1 MSKIKTRKTQN
12 ALISKHFSLTADEAE
27 VISQLTV
34 RTGKVTAGRK
44 RTNLFQWLKHTCKSN
59 DFIVFAYDLQY
70 NTSRKLSAKFID
82 IRCLK
87 WAKTTVHFK
96 PWLRTGIL

>member
-44 RTNLFQWLKHTCKSN
+44 RTTSGVWKYFGSLCRRQEHPVTVSASTECVLNNMLSL
-59 DFIVFAYDLQY
+59 DF
-70 NTSRKLSAKFID
+70 LSK
-82 IRCLK
+82 
-87 WAKTTVHFK
+87 
-96 PWLRTGIL
+96 

>member
-34 RTGKVTAGRK
+34 SRAGLPIMHLMHVHGAPGGRGPPEWAQEDT
-44 RTNLFQWLKHTCKSN
+44 TN
-59 DFIVFAYDLQY
+59 DG
-70 NTSRKLSAKFID
+70 LS
-82 IRCLK
+82 
-87 WAKTTVHFK
+87 
-96 PWLRTGIL
+96 